1 MTASAR
7 SSTVRVVTQEVR
19 TKAKRGMVRRL
30 RDWVKRRHWLWLV
43 VVFLGWQTV
52 QAAAVA
58 TVAFVGGLIPFI
70 GPAALAGATAWVD
83 DFIVFTYATIVGP
96 ELLRRLGVWS
106 DED

>member
-1 MTASAR
+1 MTATAR
-7 SSTVRVVTQEVR
+7 STVRVVSQEVQ
-19 TKAKRGMVRRL
+19 TKAKRGLVRRL